1 MRKTVLWKMT
11 LGVGTR
17 QTTETQACWSSIFS
31 ELELKPIKFEL
42 ELHGTKASA
51 VGVS

>member
-11 LGVGTR
+11 LGVGTH

-31 ELELKPIKFEL
+31 ELELEL